1 MGQSLASEG
10 SLSGLFR
17 RVVTVC
23 QNQFGVIGQVF
34 PTPLVAKVTRLLL
47 SRILNDPVYGVQA
60 RVEQVLSP
68 QAPMEPLPLAD
79 YLNCLCTVEQ
89 QTAALFGMLKEHDFI
104 RADVSADEDRA
115 NGDRGGEG
123 DSNGSSSSSAAA
135 AVANEE
141 GGGDSVAAAAGG
153 GGAGQGEEASR
164 QMAALHNYL
173 DDQ

>member
-1 MGQSLASEG
+1 MGQSTASEG

-23 QNQFGVIGQVF
+23 QNQFAVIGQVF
-34 PTPLVAKVTRLLL
+34 PPPLVAKVTRLLL

-89 QTAALFGMLKEHDFI
+89 QTAALFGMLKA
-104 RADVSADEDRA
+104 RAVE
-115 NGDRGGEG
+115 
-123 DSNGSSSSSAAA
+123 
-135 AVANEE
+135 
-141 GGGDSVAAAAGG
+141 SVACVWLSAHFSFFC
-153 GGAGQGEEASR
+153 QR
-164 QMAALHNYL
+164 PCVLLIYCKRHRHRHTQR
-173 DDQ
+173 